1 MRKSVY
7 LSPAVAEQRLNRYA
21 GPLFAIGKMSKKE
34 TEETNEETEIVETEL
49 VEESAE
55 TGDTGESEDN
65 GADLSMDDLK
75 ALKEKASKA
84 DEHWERILR
93 MTAELDN
100 FKKRSVRDRDEAVRY
115 ANERFI
121 GKLLPVLDNFNMAVA
136 ATESSAKQDVE
147 MIKVGINMILTQFQ
161 GVLKD
166 MDVEELDA
174 AGKDF
179 DPSWQEA
186 MSQEETDEVEEGKVL
201 QQLRKG
207 YKLKD
212 RLIRPASVIVAKK
225 KPAPKSVEEK
235 KDDTEEANDSVSEK
249 DAE

>member
-1 MRKSVY
+1 
-7 LSPAVAEQRLNRYA
+7 
-21 GPLFAIGKMSKKE
+21 MSKKDS
-34 TEETNEETEIVETEL
+34 EETNEQPEETESAKVAEAQSTGGNGTEL
-49 VEESAE
+49 
-55 TGDTGESEDN
+55 
-65 GADLSMDDLK
+65 LDDELK

-84 DEHWERILR
+84 EENWERVLR
-93 MTAELDN
+93 MTAEMDN
-100 FKKRSVRDRDEAVRY
+100 YKKRSVREKDEAVRY

-121 GKLLPVLDNFNMAVA
+121 GRLLPVLDSFTMAVA

-147 MIKVGINMILTQFQ
+147 MLKVGINMILTQFQ

-166 MDVEELDA
+166 MNVEELDA

-179 DPSWQEA
+179 DPTWQEA

-225 KPAPKSVEEK
+225 PGPKSVEDP
-235 KDDTEEANDSVSEK
+235 KDDTGEPKDPASEK

>member
-1 MRKSVY
+1 
-7 LSPAVAEQRLNRYA
+7 
-21 GPLFAIGKMSKKE
+21 MSKKE
-34 TEETNEETEIVETEL
+34 SEETNEEPEVAETEL

-55 TGDTGESEDN
+55 TSESGANGDFSEE
-65 GADLSMDDLK
+65 DLK
-75 ALKEKASKA
+75 ALQEKAAKA
-84 DEHWERILR
+84 DEHWNRVLR

-100 FKKRSVRDRDEAVRY
+100 YKKRSVREKDEAVRY

-121 GKLLPVLDNFNMAVA
+121 GKLLPVLDSFTMAVA

-147 MIKVGINMILTQFQ
+147 MLKVGINMILTQFQ

-166 MDVEELDA
+166 MNVEELDA

-179 DPSWQEA
+179 DPTWQEA

-225 KPAPKSVEEK
+225 PVPKSVEEK
-235 KDDTEEANDSVSEK
+235 KDDTGEANDPASEK